1 MNRENTKQLRIRFT
15 KRSFDLILSCFL
27 IFCLWPVI
35 VLATLWIFFSSPG
48 NPFFLQKRCGYMGK
62 PFTIFKLRTMHNK
75 KRDGTNFTALND
87 ERIIF
92 GGKFL
97 RHTRVDELPQLLNVI
112 TGEMSLI
119 GPRPEQ
125 FELAARYGK
134 NIPTYGLRH
143 NVYPGITGLAQVKLG
158 YVDDEKGTQKKV
170 KLDLFY
176 IKHQSVCLDLRIC
189 IETLKVIAHM
199 KGAR

>member
-1 MNRENTKQLRIRFT
+1 MYNRIP
-15 KRSFDLILSCFL
+15 S
-27 IFCLWPVI
+27 
-35 VLATLWIFFSSPG
+35 
-48 NPFFLQKRCGYMGK
+48 
-62 PFTIFKLRTMHNK
+62 
-75 KRDGTNFTALND
+75 GTNFTALND

-97 RHTRVDELPQLLNVI
+97 RNTRVDELPQLLNVI
-112 TGEMSLI
+112 TGNMSLI

-125 FELAARYGK
+125 FELAERYTK
-134 NIPTYGLRH
+134 KIRTYRLRH

>member
-1 MNRENTKQLRIRFT
+1 MNRENIKQLRIRFA
-15 KRSFDLILSCFL
+15 KRSIDLILSGFL
-27 IFCLWPVI
+27 IFFLLPVL
-35 VLATLWIFFSSPG
+35 VLATLWICFSSPG
-48 NPFFLQKRCGYMGK
+48 NPFFLQKRCGYLGK
-62 PFTIFKLRTMHNK
+62 PFTIFKLRTMNIK
-75 KRDGTNFTALND
+75 QRSGTNFTAVND

-97 RHTRVDELPQLLNVI
+97 RNTRVDELPQLLNVL
-112 TGEMSLI
+112 TGKMSLV

-125 FELAARYGK
+125 FELAERYRK
-134 NIPTYGLRH
+134 NIPNYKCRH
-143 NVYPGITGLAQVKLG
+143 DVYPGITGLAQVMIG
-158 YVDDEKGTQKKV
+158 YVDNEMGTKRKV

-189 IETLKVIAHM
+189 IETLKVIVLK